1 MAKVTFDE
9 AAMEDGE
16 TRIVHENGRTL
27 EMTGEQSD
35 GEWFAYNGDGSD
47 EGSYFAQGYYERNG
61 DDDVMT
67 DEDGNELA
75 RVAAGDET
83 ALLAWAERVLA

>member
-1 MAKVTFDE
+1 MTKVSYDA

-16 TRIVHENGRTL
+16 TRIVHETGRML
-27 EMTGEQSD
+27 EMTGEQAN

-47 EGSYFAQGYYERNG
+47 ESCCFAQGYYERDG

-75 RVAAGDET
+75 RVVAGDET